1 MAALFFFEKFFSS
14 FFQVTLET
22 ISVHINIRSTTQ
34 TTLYYEHD
42 YLFIKIAKL
51 DTLLKKR
58 IQKRQ
63 NAF

>member
-1 MAALFFFEKFFSS
+1 MT
-14 FFQVTLET
+14 TLET
-22 ISVHINIRSTTQ
+22 ISSAHIINIRSTTQ